1 MNQKARNFVLSIL
14 VVLASLNV
22 LAWIAVFD
30 LAKPQF
36 LEVNFFDVGQGDAI
50 FIQTPKR
57 NQILIDGGQ
66 SSVILEKLGKE
77 MPFWD
82 KSIDLVILTHPERD
96 HLVGLLEVLKKY
108 KVENIFWTGIKRDT
122 SEYQEWQKL
131 IKKERAKI
139 YLVPSVQK
147 VIIGKDISMNFLYPI
162 ENLADKEYQNSND
175 ASIVAKLNFNQNS
188 FFFTGDIS
196 KSVEDELIIREN
208 LCSNSCQ
215 LASLNS
221 DILKVAHHGSKTSTS
236 EEFLKKVSPKIAV
249 ISVGKG
255 NPYGHPH
262 QEVLEILNKF
272 GIKVLRTDL
281 DGDIKIISDGKK
293 LKIK

>member
-1 MNQKARNFVLSIL
+1 MIKRKEKFVFFVLGIL
-14 VVLASLNV
+14 FLLNV

-82 KSIDLVILTHPERD
+82 RSIDLIILTHPERD

-108 KVENIFWTGIKRDT
+108 KVENIFWTGIKRDIP
-122 SEYQEWQKL
+122 EYQEWQKL
-131 IKKERAKI
+131 IKKEKAKI
-139 YLVPSVQK
+139 YIIPFVQK
-147 VIIGKDISMNFLYPI
+147 VTIGKDISMNFLYPV

-175 ASIVAKLNFNQNS
+175 TSIVAKLNFNQNS
-188 FFFTGDIS
+188 FLFTGDIS
-196 KSVEDELIIREN
+196 KSIEEELINYYQN
-208 LCSNSCQ
+208 LK
-215 LASLNS
+215 S
-221 DILKVAHHGSKTSTS
+221 DVLKVAHHGSKTSTS
-236 EEFLKKVSPKIAV
+236 EEFLKEILPKIAI
-249 ISVGKG
+249 ISVGKE

-272 GIKVLRTDL
+272 GIRVLRTDEN
-281 DGDIKIISDGKK
+281 GDIKIISDGQK

>member
-96 HLVGLLEVLKKY
+96 HLIGLLEVLKKY

-175 ASIVAKLNFNQNS
+175 ASIVAKLNFSQNS
-188 FFFTGDIS
+188 FLFTGDIS
-196 KSVEDELIIREN
+196 KFAEEELTIREN
-208 LCSNSCQ
+208 SYQ
-215 LASLNS
+215 FASLNS
-221 DILKVAHHGSKTSTS
+221 DVLKVAHHGSKTSTS

-281 DGDIKIISDGKK
+281 DGDIKIISDGQK